1 VYKHWE
7 DMVIS
12 VGCREATNSDSDVLI
27 ADKKD
32 TKEILLARKCD
43 PK

>member
-1 VYKHWE
+1 VSCSRCLAVYKHWE

-12 VGCREATNSDSDVLI
+12 VGCREATNSDSDILT

-32 TKEILLARKCD
+32 TKD
-43 PK
+43 